1 MEKIMESEKLR
12 EKKCAWR
19 RTRKEKEKKKKSVR
33 KKIVTSIGI
42 HFPNQWNLY
51 SDTNDDWQRQIFNER
66 ISPKMQ
72 YIHSERQRALERTYQ
87 YL

>member
-1 MEKIMESEKLR
+1 MCMTKDEKGE
-12 EKKCAWR
+12 
-19 RTRKEKEKKKKSVR
+19 EKEEEECE